1 MSIGNPFRAITFLP
15 LAMLEGRVMA
25 ELALLVP
32 VAMLALLVALAAL
45 LRS

>member
-1 MSIGNPFRAITFLP
+1 MSIGNPFRAVTFL
-15 LAMLEGRVMA
+15 AVGRAARRVMA